1 MKRAVLLSVL
11 AILLSVTSA
20 LSVNAQ
26 EPTPTEAP
34 VEIPTEVPTVD
45 PNSCYVNFLTTT
57 RQGVSARYY
66 LYLSKWL
73 AFSLSGATGQ
83 VTLNSENYGFTLYRG
98 KADFAAKTFAVKA
111 VDHIDA
117 NTNFAFMVDTLNS
130 PQMIVVFDC
139 ISDVNAFNAD
149 VTTGTFSDSVDTSC
163 TVLNRPRI
171 NSVTLPSVYTFGNV
185 YILPIFN
192 TAGSLALT
200 STLQSFSTATSLNV
214 DSTVG
219 KWFENVD
226 SGVARGIEAGW
237 TGYANDPTV
246 TVTSFVTSATVDAG
260 SASLTVVG
268 CN

>member
-11 AILLSVTSA
+11 AILLSVTSTV
-20 LSVNAQ
+20 SVSAQ

-83 VTLNSENYGFTLYRG
+83 VTLNSQNYGFTLYRG
-98 KADFAAKTFAVKA
+98 KADFVAKTFAVKA
-111 VDHIDA
+111 VDHINA
-117 NTNFAFMVDTLNS
+117 NTDFAFMVDTLNS
-130 PQMIVVFDC
+130 PQMVLVFDC
-139 ISDVNAFNAD
+139 VSDVNAFNAD
-149 VTTGTFSDSVDTSC
+149 VTSATFSNEVDTGC
-163 TVLNRPRI
+163 TVLNRPRV
-171 NSVTLPSVYTFGNV
+171 NSITLPAVYTFGNV

-200 STLQSFSTATSLNV
+200 SSLQSFSTATSVNV

-219 KWFENVD
+219 KWFEDVD
-226 SGVARGIEAGW
+226 IGVARGIEAGW
-237 TGYANDPTV
+237 TGYATDPTIA
-246 TVTSFVTSATVDAG
+246 VTSFVTSANIDAG
-260 SASLTVVG
+260 YASLTVVG